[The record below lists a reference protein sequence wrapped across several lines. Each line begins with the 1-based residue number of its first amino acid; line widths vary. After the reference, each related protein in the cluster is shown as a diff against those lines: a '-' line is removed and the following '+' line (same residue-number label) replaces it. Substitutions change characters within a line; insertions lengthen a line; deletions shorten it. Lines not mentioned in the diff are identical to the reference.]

1 MKTKNTF
8 LNSLML
14 LTLGAAIC
22 LSSCKKSNDE
32 TPTDSVQDGNSFV
45 IVGEVNSPSALYM
58 LTAGTLTSGSVTA
71 AGAGVE
77 MTGNG
82 RLFKKGYYYTIVN
95 GQLVKYKYE
104 NQILTTAGQVT
115 LTGSTLYS
123 YWLNDTTLIVWN
135 GTTTAPANI
144 MTYNIVNVE
153 TMTSTKSG
161 SITLTGLVATDKAIY
176 LSGSVLRGNRLY
188 IPYAIYHSG
197 WTATD
202 ISYLAS
208 VDYPSM
214 ENLTITTDTRS
225 AYAGAFS
232 SVIPSTAVLNG
243 DIYMITNTGDR
254 WGATPNKPSAIYR
267 IKAGENKFDTSYFF
281 DLSAISDG
289 NREYYGLW
297 DLGNGKAL
305 TKVGRP
311 GLLNTFTDYT
321 STDVFDYYVIDL
333 TAKTRTKLDV
343 PLSKVVHASTVVVE
357 NGVAYIAVASSSA
370 GNFVWSYTVASG
382 ALTKGLEIKGV
393 DNVNWISKFN

>member
-1 MKTKNTF
+1 MKKKNTF
-8 LNSLML
+8 LNRMML
-14 LTLGAAIC
+14 LTLSAVIC
-22 LSSCKKSNDE
+22 LSSCKKSSDTN
-32 TPTDSVQDGNSFV
+32 TDSVQDGNAFV
-45 IVGEVNSPSALYM
+45 IVGQVNTPSALYM
-58 LTAGTLTSGSVTA
+58 LTAGALTSGSVTA

-104 NQILTTAGQVT
+104 NQLLSSAGQVT
-115 LTGSTLYS
+115 VTGNTLYS
-123 YWLNDTTLIVWN
+123 YWLNDTTLIVWS
-135 GTTTAPANI
+135 GTSTAPSNT

-161 SITLTGLVATDKAIY
+161 SIVLTGLALTDKAIY
-176 LSGSVLRGNRLY
+176 LSGCILRGSRLY

-202 ISYLAS
+202 VSYLAS

-214 ENLTITTDTRS
+214 ENLIITSDTRS
-225 AYAGAFS
+225 AYAGSFS
-232 SVIPSTAVLNG
+232 SVIPSTALLNG
-243 DIYMITNTGDR
+243 EIYMITNTGDR
-254 WGATPNKPSAIYR
+254 WGATPNKPSAIYK
-267 IKAGENKFDTSYFF
+267 IKAGENTFDTGYFF

-305 TKVGRP
+305 TRVGRP
-311 GLLNTFTDYT
+311 GLLTTFTDYT
-321 STDVFDYYVIDL
+321 DTDVFDYYVIDL
-333 TAKTRTKLDV
+333 VAKTRTKLEL
-343 PLSKVVHASTVVVE
+343 PLSKVVHASTVVVD
-357 NGVAYIAVASSSA
+357 NGVAYIAVASSTA
-370 GNFVWSYTVASG
+370 GNYVWSYQISSG
-382 ALTKGLEIKGV
+382 TLTKGLEIKGV